1 MKEMK
6 QIFNVI
12 RRGKI
17 DMFKLIDNVTQ
28 IPDNVSFN

>member
-6 QIFNVI
+6 QIFEG
-12 RRGKI
+12 GKI
-17 DMFKLIDNVTQ
+17 DIFKLIDNVTQ